1 MNRGDCGMFC
11 VKAAEFMI
19 HGIPVSSLHQDNI
32 SMYRK
37 KMATELYKHGALKM
51 ANNVESDEEN

>member
-1 MNRGDCGMFC
+1 MFC

-19 HGIPVSSLHQDNI
+19 HGIPITSLHQDNM

-37 KMATELYKHGALKM
+37 KMATELYKHGAIKV
-51 ANNVESDEEN
+51 ATNTKSDEENQI